1 MCLIIAART
10 KKPSLEILKK
20 AESANGDGAGVVW
33 INENKKA
40 QWKKGLNADGVFK
53 VIEDL
58 PLPFVI
64 HFRLGSRGLKKD
76 LLLTHPFVI
85 APNSPLSLEG
95 EADKLFVHNGT
106 IFDSDWKWGLLGA
119 GLEAPDDLMSD
130 SRAIAMILSQHKN
143 YDFLKKIKGNF
154 IYIDSTKEKFPF
166 VILGDTFK
174 YEDGMYFSNFEW
186 KYRTNYV
193 GSYASDYGDMG
204 YVGQCKNY
212 QNTVGSNI
220 SNIPNGTNN
229 DTKKKSENLL
239 NQQSNSSS
247 EILLDR
253 LLKEYIVCQEC
264 REVISN
270 DRIRELFKQGHD
282 SGDTMKCL
290 PCAQGDSYFHKNST
304 ERIISDVIGIS

>member
-20 AESANGDGAGVVW
+20 AENANGDGAGVVW

-40 QWKKGLNADGVFK
+40 QWKKGLNADGVFQL
-53 VIEDL
+53 IENL

-119 GLEAPDDLMSD
+119 GLEIPDDLMSD

-154 IYIDSTKEKFPF
+154 IYIDATKEKFPF

-193 GSYASDYGDMG
+193 GSYVGQNYASDYN
-204 YVGQCKNY
+204 CAA
-212 QNTVGSNI
+212 
-220 SNIPNGTNN
+220 
-229 DTKKKSENLL
+229 
-239 NQQSNSSS
+239 S
-247 EILLDR
+247 EILLNR

-264 REVISN
+264 RDVISN

-304 ERIISDVIGIS
+304 ERIISDVVDV